1 MYHILDSLIRLLA
14 PVLVHTAEEVWAAM
28 QFKSQSVDTIH
39 LATIPTV
46 ETSIEA
52 EQRWEKIMS
61 VRDDVL
67 RELEELRRKGEIRSN
82 QQASVRIR
90 TTNDE
95 LLEIL
100 NGFGEREFSA
110 LCITS
115 STTFEKPTD
124 TMSVNGKVIEDFYD
138 IPMIITQKSTY
149 PKCQRC
155 WNYWPTVGKN
165 AEHPDLCRRC
175 VEVVTGS

>member
-1 MYHILDSLIRLLA
+1 
-14 PVLVHTAEEVWAAM
+14 M

-67 RELEELRRKGEIRSN
+67 KVLEELRQTKQINSN
-82 QQASVRIR
+82 QEASVKI
-90 TTNDE
+90 TTGDQDIAG
-95 LLEIL
+95 LLDD
-100 NGFGEREFSA
+100 FGLDQFAA
-110 LCITS
+110 LCIIS
-115 STTFEKPTD
+115 EVILEKAEGQT
-124 TMSVNGKVIEDFYD
+124 KIEA
-138 IPMIITQKSTY
+138 QKSTY

-175 VEVVTGS
+175 VEVIAC